1 MRMSLGSDTALAA
14 FIRKKVDETKEPGSQ
29 SVPGSVNL
37 RQIRGIKMDEYV
49 SLARKTIESYI
60 KDGITIKLPKDLPSE
75 MTDKRAGAFV
85 SLHKN
90 GELRGCIGTI
100 LATTDCVGEE
110 IIQNAISASTC
121 DPRFMPVRE
130 EELPLLDISV
140 DVLSEP
146 EDISSPDELDVKRY
160 GVIVSKGF
168 RRGLLLPD
176 LDGVDTVEDQIY
188 IAKRKA
194 GIMPDEEVKL
204 QRFEVIRHH

>member
-1 MRMSLGSDTALAA
+1 
-14 FIRKKVDETKEPGSQ
+14 
-29 SVPGSVNL
+29 
-37 RQIRGIKMDEYV
+37 
-49 SLARKTIESYI
+49 
-60 KDGITIKLPKDLPSE
+60 
-75 MTDKRAGAFV
+75 
-85 SLHKN
+85 
-90 GELRGCIGTI
+90 
-100 LATTDCVGEE
+100 
-110 IIQNAISASTC
+110 
-121 DPRFMPVRE
+121 
-130 EELPLLDISV
+130 LLDISV

-146 EDISSPDELDVKRY
+146 EDISSPAELDVKRY

>member
-1 MRMSLGSDTALAA
+1 
-14 FIRKKVDETKEPGSQ
+14 
-29 SVPGSVNL
+29 
-37 RQIRGIKMDEYV
+37 MDEYV
-49 SLARKTIESYI
+49 KLAKKTIDSYVRD
-60 KDGITIKLPKDLPSE
+60 KITIKLPEDLPKE
-75 MTDKRAGAFV
+75 MTEKRAGAFV
-85 SLHKN
+85 SLHKD

-121 DPRFMPVRE
+121 DPRFAPVKDY
-130 EELPLLDISV
+130 ELPFLDISV

-146 EDISSPDELDVKRY
+146 EDIESADELDVKKY
-160 GVIVSKGF
+160 GVIVSNGF

-176 LDGVDTVEDQIY
+176 LDGVDTVEEQIF

-194 GIMPDEEVKL
+194 GIMPDEKVKL